1 MPFSIV
7 RNDITKMDAD
17 AIVNSAN
24 PAPEIGGGSDF
35 AVFQAAGAD
44 ALLAA
49 RRKIGYL
56 EPGEACLT
64 RGFGLPARYVIH
76 TVAPLWEDGS
86 SGEEEILRRCYKSC
100 LQIARKKHLRSV
112 AFPLLAA
119 GTLGFPKDKALTAA
133 LSSIQE
139 FLMDSE
145 MTVWLVVFDRS
156 SFRLSEKLSKDIEEF
171 IDDHYARIKAKEE
184 YQAELF
190 EMQPGPDDA
199 DFDEMQSV
207 SGLAHADMAAPSP
220 DEFSQARDAERI
232 RERREGIRQQLH
244 GRDQVPG
251 IPSHHAPAK
260 PTAAYYNAKPAAPH
274 SAKKRSMDEVLSE
287 LGETFQ
293 QALMR
298 MIRERGYDNKEVY
311 KRANLDRKVFSKIKG
326 NPDYSPK
333 KSTAIALAV
342 ALRLNMDEAR
352 DLLGRAGYAFS
363 PGSKSDLIV
372 EYFIENGVYDVYT
385 IDTAL
390 FEHDLPMLSNY

>member
-7 RNDITKMDAD
+7 RNDITKMEAD

-24 PAPEIGGGSDF
+24 PAPEIGGGSDY
-35 AVFQAAGAD
+35 AVYQAAGAD

-49 RRKIGYL
+49 RKKAGYIR
-56 EPGEACLT
+56 PGEAALT
-64 RGFGLPARYVIH
+64 RGFDLPAHYVIH
-76 TVAPLWEDGS
+76 TVAPLWEDGTA
-86 SGEEEILRRCYKSC
+86 GEEETLRNCYEAC
-100 LQIARKKHLRSV
+100 LHIAKRRHLRSI

-119 GTLGFPKDKALTAA
+119 GTLGFPRDKALTAA
-133 LSSIQE
+133 LSSIQK

-145 MTVWLVVFDRS
+145 MMVWLVVFDRS
-156 SFRLSEKLSKDIEEF
+156 SFQLSENLTKGIESF
-171 IDDHYARIKAKEE
+171 IDDHYARAKAAEE
-184 YQAELF
+184 YL
-190 EMQPGPDDA
+190 
-199 DFDEMQSV
+199 
-207 SGLAHADMAAPSP
+207 SGAAPMHTSNSFRP
-220 DEFSQARDAERI
+220 QESVLLEREKRM
-232 RERREGIRQQLH
+232 RERRAQYAAMQDMAL
-244 GRDQVPG
+244 
-251 IPSHHAPAK
+251 PSVSQKAS
-260 PTAAYYNAKPAAPH
+260 KPAAPH
-274 SAKKRSMDEVLSE
+274 AAKKRSMDDVLGE

-333 KSTAIALAV
+333 KSTAIALAI